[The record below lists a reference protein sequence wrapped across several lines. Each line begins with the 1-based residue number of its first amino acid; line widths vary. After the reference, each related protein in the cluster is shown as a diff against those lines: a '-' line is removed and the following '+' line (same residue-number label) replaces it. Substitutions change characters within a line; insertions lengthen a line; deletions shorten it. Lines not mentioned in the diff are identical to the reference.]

1 MIWEPASLARDPGR
15 DSSQKFATHEFHER
29 KFVEFVAA
37 PFGVDATGCVVT
49 EESLIRVIH
58 HPIFGLVY

>member
-29 KFVEFVAA
+29 KFVEFV
-37 PFGVDATGCVVT
+37 
-49 EESLIRVIH
+49 
-58 HPIFGLVY
+58 